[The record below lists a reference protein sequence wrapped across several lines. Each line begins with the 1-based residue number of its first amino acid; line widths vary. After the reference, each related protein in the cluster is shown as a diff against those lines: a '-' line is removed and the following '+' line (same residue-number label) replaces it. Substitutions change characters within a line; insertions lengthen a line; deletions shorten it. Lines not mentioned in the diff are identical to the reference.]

1 MKRKSHILIYIFA
14 AFATFGVSQVQAYA
28 CGDGEYVISAYYSPL
43 PGQNRY
49 ATGSY
54 VGDIRLNGG
63 GVTTASGVKVAE
75 APGAFVAAPSCFEF
89 GTILEFEGMGNYIV
103 LDRGGA
109 IQGARLDLW
118 LGYGDE
124 GLNAAL
130 AWGKR
135 TVLAKSLGV
144 NADVELAGKAE
155 WKLPPNSK
163 FLQEVDSNPFDSL
176 DNIKMGD
183 TGANVAVLQQLLK
196 DIGYYS
202 DEIDGYFGVST
213 KNALLEM
220 DEDYGEIVSINISP
234 IGALGN
240 TSISEL
246 ENLVLVARRELEES
260 VPSKNLGLGAT
271 GSDVLSLQK
280 ALQRL
285 GFDVDLTEVFDEKT
299 QAAIIE
305 FQFAEGMIESIDEVG
320 AGFFGEATQVR
331 LKKAIALSLP
341 GEIIQDSNEISYEY
355 LSNSEKFSNNLKLGI
370 TSDEVR
376 KLQEVLAK
384 MHLFKLDPTGYY
396 GPVTQHAVIKMQ
408 LKYGLIDSVS
418 EAGAGTIGPST
429 RRFLN
434 NFQNEYLKR
443 INAEVKDYDSLKNQ
457 LFDSE
462 LKLGDKS
469 PDVFKLQK
477 FLQEQGYL
485 NSVLLTK
492 YYGENTFEAMAQFK
506 LDNGL
511 INNGSIHDSG
521 NLDQDTIDY
530 INMRFR

>member
-1 MKRKSHILIYIFA
+1 MKRKLHIFIYIFA
-14 AFATFGVSQVQAYA
+14 AFSVFGAFQAEAMA
-28 CGDGEYVISAYYSPL
+28 CGDGEYVVSAYYSPL
-43 PGQNRY
+43 PGQARY

-75 APGAFVAAPSCFEF
+75 APGAFLAAPPCFEF
-89 GTILEFEGMGNYIV
+89 GTVLEFEGMGNYIV

-109 IQGARLDLW
+109 IKGSRLDLW
-118 LGYGDE
+118 MGYGDA

-135 TVLAKSLGV
+135 TVTAKSLGL
-144 NADVELAGKAE
+144 NPDVELAGKAE

-163 FLQEVDSNPFDSL
+163 FLEEIDSSPFDSL
-176 DNIKMGD
+176 DNLKMGD
-183 TGANVAVLQQLLK
+183 TGAKVAVLQQLLK
-196 DIGYYS
+196 DIGYYT
-202 DEIDGYFGVST
+202 DDIDGYFGVST
-213 KNALLEM
+213 KNALLDM
-220 DEDYGEIVSINISP
+220 DNDYGDIVSINISP
-234 IGALGN
+234 IGALGD

-246 ENLVLVARRELEES
+246 EDLVVLARRKMEES
-260 VPSKNLGLGAT
+260 IPSSNLGLGAS
-271 GSDVLSLQK
+271 GDDVLT
-280 ALQRL
+280 LQRALLRL
-285 GFDVDLTEVFDEKT
+285 GYDVDLSEIFDEKT

-305 FQFAEGMIESIDEVG
+305 FQIGEGIIGSNEDVG
-320 AGFFGEATQVR
+320 AGFFGETTQSK

-341 GEIIQDSNEISYEY
+341 EEIIQDNTEVSYDY
-355 LSNSEKFSNNLKLGI
+355 LSNSEKFSENLKLGI

-376 KLQEVLAK
+376 KLQEILGR
-384 MHLFKLDPTGYY
+384 MHLFKLSPTGYY

-418 EAGAGTIGPST
+418 EVGAGDIGPST

-443 INAEVKDYDSLKNQ
+443 INAEIKDYDVIKNQ
-457 LFDSE
+457 LFSNE

-469 PDVFKLQK
+469 TDVFKLQK

-492 YYGENTFEAMAQFK
+492 YYGENTFKAMAQYK

-511 INNGSIHDSG
+511 IQDGSIIESG
-521 NLDQDTIDY
+521 NLDSATIDY
-530 INMRFR
+530 INERFR